1 MQFVGIDY
9 PSELWRVVQPG
20 MRQQMAY
27 GMQYRPHQLT
37 QVRMRH
43 SHRTDYTVPVY
54 EGTRAGVALSLL
66 GTENMCLLSDGESLL
81 A

>member
-1 MQFVGIDY
+1 
-9 PSELWRVVQPG
+9 
-20 MRQQMAY
+20 MAY